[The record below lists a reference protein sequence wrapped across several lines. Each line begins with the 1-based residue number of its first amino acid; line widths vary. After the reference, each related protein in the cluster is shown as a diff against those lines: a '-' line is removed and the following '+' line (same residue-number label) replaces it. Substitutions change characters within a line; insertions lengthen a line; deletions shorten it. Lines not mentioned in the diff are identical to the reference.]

1 MTEVNRIGLFKA
13 RIGAGAAGLLLAA
26 SMQVAS
32 AQDSQSAF
40 VMTVIA
46 DRAQG
51 EKVIS
56 GDYAGAIEA
65 ITAPG
70 SPQRDDFAASNNLC
84 VAYTKSNDLARAGEA
99 CAEALRASR
108 ATAGPSY
115 DAYRNRRDH
124 ALALSNR
131 GVIRAITGDVD
142 GARGDFERAAKLN
155 DRLRAVPDNLARLE
169 RADTRTVS
177 SL

>member
-1 MTEVNRIGLFKA
+1 MTEMNRTRSFKA
-13 RIGAGAAGLLLAA
+13 AVAAGAAALLLAA

-32 AQDSQSAF
+32 AEGSQSGF

-46 DRAQG
+46 DRALG
-51 EKVIS
+51 EKVLD
-56 GDYAGAIEA
+56 GDYAAAIEA
-65 ITAPG
+65 IT
-70 SPQRDDFAASNNLC
+70 SSRTRQRDDFAVSNNLC
-84 VAYTKSNDLARAGEA
+84 VAYTKSNDLANAGTA
-99 CAEALRASR
+99 CAEALRTSQAQ
-108 ATAGPSY
+108 AGPWY

-142 GARGDFERAAKLN
+142 GARNDFERAVALHDK
-155 DRLRAVPDNLARLE
+155 LRAAVDNLARLDGTD
-169 RADTRTVS
+169 AQTVS